1 MSEPQKNGDQSTS
14 QRDLIKALV
23 KDEDVE
29 KKIIDIDP
37 ITLVVIVTL
46 ILLLPLLITGFIS
59 H

>member
-1 MSEPQKNGDQSTS
+1 MSEPQKNRDQSTS
-14 QRDLIKALV
+14 QQDLIKALV

-37 ITLVVIVTL
+37 VTLVVIVTL
-46 ILLLPLLITGFIS
+46 VLLVPLLITGFIS